1 MDVQFSVVIPL
12 YNKEAYV
19 AQTLKSVV
27 GQTYQNFEIIV
38 VNDCSTDNSFDIVK
52 AVQDHRIKIIEHNEN
67 KGVSASRNTGI
78 NAATHPYIAF
88 LDADDQWDS
97 SYLETIW
104 NLVKEYPNESVFA
117 THYRENYKGKFFVP
131 KSKLPIST
139 KGKSVVINDFF
150 KINLG
155 RLILTQSCIVVHKTV
170 FEQIGYYDEN
180 ITNAEDIDFYIRCFS
195 HFDLAFNFSELSTI
209 NIRDDSLSKKSVVE
223 MQLPNLLKHLGK
235 STSLDS
241 FIFFHIY
248 IFCHKLKLERKTEE
262 LRVQRSK
269 IELDKLT
276 LTQRLLLFSPFP
288 FFLLLHRLKRKFIRF
303 GIELNT
309 YWRP

>member
-52 AVQDHRIKIIEHNEN
+52 AVQDHRIKIIEHNEI

-78 NAATHPYIAF
+78 NATTHPYIAF

-97 SYLETIW
+97 TYLETIR

-131 KSKLPIST
+131 KSKLPSNT

-155 RLILTQSCIVVHKTV
+155 RLILTQSCIST
-170 FEQIGYYDEN
+170 
-180 ITNAEDIDFYIRCFS
+180 TDF
-195 HFDLAFNFSELSTI
+195 
-209 NIRDDSLSKKSVVE
+209 
-223 MQLPNLLKHLGK
+223 
-235 STSLDS
+235 
-241 FIFFHIY
+241 
-248 IFCHKLKLERKTEE
+248 
-262 LRVQRSK
+262 
-269 IELDKLT
+269 LDKLSS
-276 LTQRLLLFSPFP
+276 LILIVDNSEKLNAKSKWEKQRM
-288 FFLLLHRLKRKFIRF
+288 
-303 GIELNT
+303 
-309 YWRP
+309 

>member
-117 THYRENYKGKFFVP
+117 THYRE
-131 KSKLPIST
+131 LQ
-139 KGKSVVINDFF
+139 
-150 KINLG
+150 
-155 RLILTQSCIVVHKTV
+155 RQ
-170 FEQIGYYDEN
+170 
-180 ITNAEDIDFYIRCFS
+180 
-195 HFDLAFNFSELSTI
+195 
-209 NIRDDSLSKKSVVE
+209 
-223 MQLPNLLKHLGK
+223 
-235 STSLDS
+235 
-241 FIFFHIY
+241 
-248 IFCHKLKLERKTEE
+248 IFC
-262 LRVQRSK
+262 SK
-269 IELDKLT
+269 IKTSD
-276 LTQRLLLFSPFP
+276 
-288 FFLLLHRLKRKFIRF
+288 
-303 GIELNT
+303 
-309 YWRP
+309 

>member
-1 MDVQFSVVIPL
+1 MDIQFSVVIPL
-12 YNKEAYV
+12 YNKEKYV

-38 VNDCSTDNSFDIVK
+38 VNDCSTDNSLGV
-52 AVQDHRIKIIEHNEN
+52 VQAIDDSRIKIIEHSEN
-67 KGVSASRNTGI
+67 KGVSKSRNTGI
-78 NAATHPYIAF
+78 KTATHHYIAF

-97 SYLETIW
+97 TYLETIR
-104 NLVKEYPNESVFA
+104 NLVKEYPDESVFA
-117 THYRENYKGKFFVP
+117 THYRENYIGKSIVP
-131 KSKLPIST
+131 KSKLSKKQKKKSFVISE
-139 KGKSVVINDFF
+139 FF
-150 KINLG
+150 KLNVG
-155 RLILTQSCIVVHKTV
+155 RLVITQSCIVISKRV
-170 FEQIGYYDEN
+170 FEKVGFYDEN

-195 HFDLAFNFSELSTI
+195 YFDLAFNFSELSTI
-209 NIRDDSLSKKSVVE
+209 YVRDNSLSKKSAVE
-223 MQLPNLLKHLGK
+223 MRLPNLLKYLGE

-241 FIFFHIY
+241 FIFFYIY
-248 IFCHKLKLERKTEE
+248 VFCHKLKLERKTKE
-262 LRVQRSK
+262 LKVQRSK

-288 FFLLLHRLKRKFIRF
+288 FFLLLNRLKRKFIRF

>member
-97 SYLETIW
+97 TYLETIR

-131 KSKLPIST
+131 KSKLPSST

-288 FFLLLHRLKRKFIRF
+288 FFLLLNRLKRKFIRF